1 MSPEYDG
8 AWWQLCWSEKLPTN
22 RGVFRYEGVMPD
34 DGSDVVTGRVSKRSD
49 CLIHELTNC
58 DWDSFIGV

>member
-34 DGSDVVTGRVSKRSD
+34 DGSDLVTGRVSNRLS
-49 CLIHELTNC
+49 LIY
-58 DWDSFIGV
+58 SIS